1 VATAPATNVAVPAPT
16 RLAPE
21 VSEVPGHFAYSAFLK
36 LSVISQRG
44 AFHAQLPVH
53 EPSLVI
59 ARHVPSC
66 MTTATDWA
74 SDFVNQLDACV
85 DSSVNSQSLPECV
98 HKLFA
103 LHVVASEIPEHVNFA
118 AQKSQNESPGE
129 ARATFAQP
137 AKTANASVQIDTVAR
152 LPRVCIVFFF
162 FVVVVAGSLPRAR
175 RSVAETGRG
184 DRPYRA

>member
-21 VSEVPGHFAYSAFLK
+21 VSGHFAYSALRK
-36 LSVISQRG
+36 LSDIPHMAAS
-44 AFHAQLPVH
+44 HAQSPVH
-53 EPSLVI
+53 EPSLAI
-59 ARHVPSC
+59 APHVAIC
-66 MTTATDWA
+66 AVTATDWA
-74 SDFVNQLDACV
+74 SDFVNQLSACV

-103 LHVVASEIPEHVNFA
+103 LHVVASEIPLHVNFA